1 MARVVMLVPQGS
13 VLRSLLFNVFL
24 CDFFYFKG
32 TNIVSYTD
40 DVNLAQELVISK
52 LEETSLSD
60 KIPKKVKITS

>member
-1 MARVVMLVPQGS
+1 MLVPQGS
-13 VLRSLLFNVFL
+13 VLRSLLFSIFL
-24 CDFFYFKG
+24 CDFFYFLKG

-52 LEETSLSD
+52 LEEISLSD